1 MDHGGTHAR
10 ASGIAKVG
18 PAFPALPD
26 FLRFPAEDDG
36 QSLADAARRD
46 LGSAL
51 QLLAER
57 AQYIMGASGVAIAL
71 RDGEEMVCRASAG
84 PSAPVLESRFQV
96 DAGLTAESIRQRQV
110 LRCDDAESDGRVD
123 RESCRALGVKSVM
136 VSPLLRRRQAI
147 GVFELL
153 AERSY
158 AFEEHDVTALE
169 RLSEMVLTALEHAD
183 GVAQA
188 AIEVAADEVEAQ
200 VVEEDFI
207 NEDFIDEIGVDEDP
221 VDEVFVDQN
230 REAPITI
237 EELVPEISEPIFLS
251 DLTQENLLQEDRAQ
265 EDLTRENLAQE
276 IGQIHKCA
284 ACSFPVSANR
294 SLCLD
299 CEKAAKSNADDPD
312 QLSNEGSE
320 LLATYGESPAHGWL
334 ASCVF
339 VVAIMM
345 TALAILWLVFRLH

>member
-1 MDHGGTHAR
+1 MDHGGTHAQ
-10 ASGIAKVG
+10 AAGIAKVA
-18 PAFPALPD
+18 PAFPASPD
-26 FLRFPAEDDG
+26 FFRFPAEDDG
-36 QSLADAARRD
+36 RSLADAARRD
-46 LGSAL
+46 LESAL

-96 DAGLTAESIRQRQV
+96 ESGLTAESIRQRQV

-123 RESCRALGVKSVM
+123 RESCRALGVRSVM
-136 VSPLLRRRQAI
+136 VSPLLRQRQAI

-158 AFEEHDVTALE
+158 AFEERDVTVLV

-188 AIEVAADEVEAQ
+188 ATEVVAGEVTPDEVTPNEVAAQPAEEVS
-200 VVEEDFI
+200 
-207 NEDFIDEIGVDEDP
+207 
-221 VDEVFVDQN
+221 VDEVFVDQICVDEISVDKIGVDEIK
-230 REAPITI
+230 EAPIAI
-237 EELVPEISEPIFLS
+237 EELPRGIPEPILLPDLS
-251 DLTQENLLQEDRAQ
+251 
-265 EDLTRENLAQE
+265 QE
-276 IGQIHKCA
+276 IGQIQKCA

-299 CEKAAKSNADDPD
+299 CEKAAKSSADDLQ
-312 QLSNEGSE
+312 QLNPQQLNNEGSE
-320 LLATYGESPAHGWL
+320 FMAPYGESSAHGWL
-334 ASCVF
+334 ASCFF